1 MQAKLKTYPSPQPHD
16 RLWDHTEK
24 VGRRIHEIHGWQ
36 ISISITEL
44 HRNSSTPFRMKELP
58 SFEVKQSLVLQR
70 MNAVAEWSAARS
82 NGRGLYACR
91 VDQWGET
98 GPRFTGQ
105 WQERPVTCGYS
116 SQWLGPGPNYAIV
129 VRTNTHTQLLLLVR
143 CRASKCRRNH
153 C

>member
-1 MQAKLKTYPSPQPHD
+1 MQAKLKTYQSSQPLD
-16 RLWDHTEK
+16 RRWNHIEK
-24 VGRRIHEIHGWQ
+24 VGRRIHEIRGWR

-44 HRNSSTPFRMKELP
+44 HKNSSTPFRMKELP
-58 SFEVKQSLVLQR
+58 SFQAKQSLALQR
-70 MNAVAEWSAARS
+70 TNAVAKGSAARS

-129 VRTNTHTQLLLLVR
+129 VRTNTHTVTTTGAVPR
-143 CRASKCRRNH
+143 K
-153 C
+153 